1 MDGRVLKEIFKED
14 LKSAK
19 KKARTKIKRNWKNI
33 RYGIRKFLLYTIFI
47 KARNYRFLDG
57 RKKMVKAVCEG
68 HEECK
73 R

>member
-1 MDGRVLKEIFKED
+1 MLKEDSE
-14 LKSAK
+14 LVK
-19 KKARTKIKRNWKNI
+19 KKVRTKIKRNWKNL
-33 RYGIRKFLLYTIFI
+33 RYGIRKFILYTIFI